1 MVRLLLRGVHSIWPG
16 SQVYLYSSRS
26 WGHRKLLVCGGFIFR
41 VMSSWRKT
49 THRVR
54 LEHPHL
60 LLGLVNHLPA
70 QFHSLVAHCV
80 SFLSF
85 FARQWL
91 VIGLDG
97 VGVDFRLVGLSAL
110 WVAGWAVCL
119 TAGPTFERFKRFLH
133 VDTQNQLQATPYMG
147 HQLFLKVQPSWLP
160 AAWIFGPIL
169 RNALLVNKKSQFFVG
184 QI

>member
-1 MVRLLLRGVHSIWPG
+1 
-16 SQVYLYSSRS
+16 
-26 WGHRKLLVCGGFIFR
+26 
-41 VMSSWRKT
+41 MSSWWKI

-110 WVAGWAVCL
+110 WVAGWAVSL
-119 TAGPTFERFKRFLH
+119 TAGPTFDRFKRFLRFSSEH
-133 VDTQNQLQATPYMG
+133 VDTQYQLQATPYKG
-147 HQLFLKVQPSWLP
+147 HQLFFEGSTVVVTGCLNFWPY
-160 AAWIFGPIL
+160 L
-169 RNALLVNKKSQFFVG
+169 RNALLVNKHRKNCECCPGHPLTVSQPSKLLSL
-184 QI
+184 